1 MTIHFNNNKVQKVF
15 YEKQEVQKIY
25 YGTKLVWE
33 NWVLKTGELAK
44 RTWAGGSREGLVYS
58 SGEIPLGGTCKVH
71 EFTIFSKCLRND
83 INGRI
88 SGKFIVYGWDGSAWI
103 SLLNT
108 VSDTATEWD
117 KNFIRPSASAAE
129 ITKVKY
135 EFYVN
140 DTIWRSYTSDFRLQI
155 SKWEQKGV

>member
-1 MTIHFNNNKVQKVF
+1 MVAH
-15 YEKQEVQKIY
+15 
-25 YGTKLVWE
+25 
-33 NWVLKTGELAK
+33 
-44 RTWAGGSREGLVYS
+44 
-58 SGEIPLGGTCKVH
+58 
-71 EFTIFSKCLRND
+71 
-83 INGRI
+83 
-88 SGKFIVYGWDGSAWI
+88 